1 MSSFARSAK
10 KRRANERGARNV
22 SCVFDSSALL
32 AVVFSEPGDEEVL
45 HHLGASGGCVSAV
58 NWSETGSK
66 MFERGMKAREIRRE
80 LAYFAIEVVPLDA
93 RQALRAAEL
102 RVSTRSLGLSHGDR
116 CCLALSE
123 QSPDA
128 MIITADKAWKNLPG
142 YDVRLIR

>member
-1 MSSFARSAK
+1 M
-10 KRRANERGARNV
+10 

-32 AVVFSEPGDEEVL
+32 AVVFAEPGDEEVFR
-45 HHLGASGGCVSAV
+45 HLGESGGSVSAV
-58 NWSETGSK
+58 NWAETGTK

-80 LAYFAIEVVPLDA
+80 LAFFAIEVVPLDA

-102 RVSTRSLGLSHGDR
+102 RATTRTLGLSLGDR

-128 MIITADKAWKNLPG
+128 VIVTADKAWKKLQG